1 MFISTWSH
9 HLQCFEHTHIHTN
22 VCLSILQQ
30 LLLSYLVLQVCVQ
43 FFKLTVNI
51 FSEAKSTYCL
61 VSVYGLPALLVHKI
75 IQWIYSVM
83 LALSFLLTGVSKSNK
98 CHCGPVPR
106 ETCIFHIPWAGTY
119 RCSSF
124 RVYGYYS
131 LETSVCWVYFF
142 LMLYH
147 FIKSA
152 AKSPLTSQ
160 EDFVFCCFSYFSTLF
175 L

>member
-1 MFISTWSH
+1 MLSTATFCLPHFCLGCVYIYMKSPPSMFWT
-9 HLQCFEHTHIHTN
+9 HTYTQMY
-22 VCLSILQQ
+22 VYLYSSSKGKQM

-43 FFKLTVNI
+43 FFKLTANI
-51 FSEAKSTYCL
+51 FSEAKSTCCL

-83 LALSFLLTGVSKSNK
+83 LALSFLSTRVSKSNK

-106 ETCIFHIPWAGTY
+106 EACIFHIPWAGTD

-142 LMLYH
+142 WCCT
-147 FIKSA
+147 
-152 AKSPLTSQ
+152 TS
-160 EDFVFCCFSYFSTLF
+160 
-175 L
+175 